1 MRRNIAAM
9 VGVAVL
15 STTPVFAAGPGVNH
29 NAILH
34 ALAPIDGQVEAGA
47 DLPSVNLE
55 DAFAVN
61 SAVLEPAAVR
71 QLDDPG
77 VAFRSPAL
85 AGFRFEIGGDTDATG
100 GAAHNRTLSL
110 RRAMAVSDSLVDHHG
125 IDPARLDV
133 VGWGAERPNDPANPA
148 SGINRRVEIVTLG
161 PMGAQPPSGV
171 CPKVTRQHRIWALA
185 LALGLWLTAI
195 SSR

>member
-110 RRAMAVSDSLVDHHG
+110 RRAMAVSDLSITTASIRHG
-125 IDPARLDV
+125 WMWWV
-133 VGWGAERPNDPANPA
+133 
-148 SGINRRVEIVTLG
+148 
-161 PMGAQPPSGV
+161 GAQSGRTIPP
-171 CPKVTRQHRIWALA
+171 TRHRAS
-185 LALGLWLTAI
+185 TAA
-195 SSR
+195 SR